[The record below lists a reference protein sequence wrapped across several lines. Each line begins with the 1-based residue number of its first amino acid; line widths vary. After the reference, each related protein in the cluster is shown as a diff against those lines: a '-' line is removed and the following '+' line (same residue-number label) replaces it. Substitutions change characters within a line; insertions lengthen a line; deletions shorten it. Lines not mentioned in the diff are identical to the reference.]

1 MLYDSS
7 GGTPL
12 VTTCLREIRESRLI
26 SKAELARK
34 AGISMLT
41 VARIEQGE
49 SCRQETKRKILAALG
64 MSPFD
69 KDKVFPEN

>member
-1 MLYDSS
+1 
-7 GGTPL
+7 L
-12 VTTCLREIRESRLI
+12 VTNRLREIREDRLI

-64 MSPFD
+64 ISPFD
-69 KDKVFPEN
+69 REKVFPEN

>member
-1 MLYDSS
+1 M
-7 GGTPL
+7 
-12 VTTCLREIRESRLI
+12 VANRLREMRESRLI

-41 VARIEQGE
+41 VARIEKGE

-64 MSPFD
+64 ISPFD

>member
-1 MLYDSS
+1 
-7 GGTPL
+7 
-12 VTTCLREIRESRLI
+12 LI

-64 MSPFD
+64 ISPFD
-69 KDKVFPEN
+69 REKVFPEN

>member
-1 MLYDSS
+1 MVSNRLK
-7 GGTPL
+7 
-12 VTTCLREIRESRLI
+12 EIRESRLI

-64 MSPFD
+64 ISPFD
-69 KDKVFPEN
+69 REKVFPQN

>member
-1 MLYDSS
+1 MVSNRLK
-7 GGTPL
+7 
-12 VTTCLREIRESRLI
+12 EIRESRLI

>member
-1 MLYDSS
+1 MVSNRLK
-7 GGTPL
+7 
-12 VTTCLREIRESRLI
+12 EIRESHLI

-64 MSPFD
+64 ISPFD